1 MADKLKVLVL
11 DDEKLVRFTISAYLK
26 GADFTVSDAETP
38 TEAIACLKRERF
50 HAIVSDVMMGDMDGF
65 MFRSLVREIDET
77 IPVVFLTSMMND
89 VGNAFMERVME
100 DVHSYYV
107 AKSAPRQVLV
117 GKLRQ
122 VVKAYVAELN
132 VRKMERH
139 IAKDLALASFVQKAM
154 LPQWVHIDRLYS
166 YTSCF
171 TPYREVSG
179 DLYEWFP
186 VSEDTALFIGGDIAG
201 HGTTASLAMT
211 AVQAFLKQFAS
222 IDERRAQR
230 VAKIAQSIHAFLHS
244 NLRDVAYMVA
254 TIVYFDFRNRRGLY
268 LNCGNPGIK
277 VFSRS
282 TGKSREINPENRG
295 ALPLGLFGEAQY
307 RDEDVAAFEI
317 GEDDVFVSMSD
328 GIYDISTDPDGI
340 DAVPRDIVGEIISLA
355 VLQSDANGR
364 TGLFAA
370 IPNRIM
376 SALSDMGYVHRQ
388 DDVSFFVVGAN
399 EPSDGN
405 FLLEVKMRPDLID
418 EACRKASVWV
428 SSRYGEET
436 GVRADLLL
444 NEHLMNIY
452 RHGLDDFGRQHEVSV
467 VAIDLAQD
475 GFCVTVW
482 DRGASWKDV
491 ASETDVEADARLE
504 AQNANLA
511 AGGRGRCIVR
521 KIADSISVE
530 RFMNLNKTVFRV
542 KRAAG
547 DVDERK
553 GEQT

>member
-11 DDEKLVRFTISAYLK
+11 DDERLVRFTISAYLK
-26 GADFTVSDAETP
+26 GADFSVTTAETP
-38 TEAIACLKRERF
+38 SEAIACVRRERF

-89 VGNAFMERVME
+89 VGNAFMERVTE

-107 AKSAPRQVLV
+107 AKSAPRSVLV

-122 VVKAYVAELN
+122 VVKAYIAELN
-132 VRKMERH
+132 VRSMERH
-139 IAKDLALASFVQKAM
+139 LAKDLALASFVQKAM
-154 LPQWVHIDRLYS
+154 LPQWVHVDRRYS

-211 AVQAFLKQFAS
+211 AVQAFLKQFS
-222 IDERRAQR
+222 SLDEKRARRVDR
-230 VAKIAQSIHAFLHS
+230 IAQSIHSFLHS

-254 TIVYFDFRNRRGLY
+254 TIVYFDFKNREGLY
-268 LNCGNPGIK
+268 LNCGNPGIM
-277 VFSRS
+277 VVSRA
-282 TGKSREINPENRG
+282 TGEQREINPGNLG

-307 RDEDVAAFEI
+307 REEDVAPFRIED
-317 GEDDVFVSMSD
+317 DDVFVSMSD
-328 GIYDISTDPDGI
+328 GIYDVSSDRDGL

-355 VLQSDANGR
+355 VRQTEAEGR

-370 IPNRIM
+370 IPHRIM
-376 SALSDMGYVHRQ
+376 SALADMGYVHRQ

-399 EPSDGN
+399 PADESC
-405 FLLEVKMRPDLID
+405 FLLEVKMRPELID
-418 EACRKASVWV
+418 ESCRKAAVWV
-428 SSRYGEET
+428 ASRYGEEA
-436 GVRADLLL
+436 GVKADLLL

-467 VAIDLAQD
+467 LALDLAPD
-475 GFCVTVW
+475 GFDVTVW
-482 DRGASWKDV
+482 DRGATWKDV
-491 ASETDVEADARLE
+491 ASETESEADARLE

-542 KRAAG
+542 KCASNGAG
-547 DVDERK
+547 KEVRK
-553 GEQT
+553 